1 MPRRAPFRAGS
12 DAPAGPGRAGSG
24 ILRNDGPVITI
35 FGGAAAG
42 RLPEAAGATARPR
55 NARQCCAHDAL
66 ARKSPASGRSM
77 AYRAPCS
84 VRSSQLVRL
93 RARHERGRGPRDRP
107 DPPGDA
113 AGRARGPMTAERNR
127 LSRSESPGPRSKTRP
142 TTGRFNRTSQ
152 HLRER
157 DRDPMA
163 EVTADAA
170 ETGQAEVAA
179 GEGAG

>member
-1 MPRRAPFRAGS
+1 MVLHGPSLTARDMPAAGPVGTGSGATCTSDGAGRPAARAPVRTPAGTGSQPRRRASPVGTCHRLAAPRES
-12 DAPAGPGRAGSG
+12 
-24 ILRNDGPVITI
+24 
-35 FGGAAAG
+35 
-42 RLPEAAGATARPR
+42 
-55 NARQCCAHDAL
+55 
-66 ARKSPASGRSM
+66 
-77 AYRAPCS
+77 RAPG
-84 VRSSQLVRL
+84 
-93 RARHERGRGPRDRP
+93 E
-107 DPPGDA
+107 PG
-113 AGRARGPMTAERNR
+113 AGRNR
-127 LSRSESPGPRSKTRP
+127 LSRSGSPGPRSETRS